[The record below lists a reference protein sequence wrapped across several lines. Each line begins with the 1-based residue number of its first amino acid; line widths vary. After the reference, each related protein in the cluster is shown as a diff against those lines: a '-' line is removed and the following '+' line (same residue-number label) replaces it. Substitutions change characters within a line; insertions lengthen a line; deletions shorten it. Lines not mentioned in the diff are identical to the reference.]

1 MDSPSTGYA
10 NITNRFQIKS
20 DQDRESGLLSLGQ
33 IGGVFVGVTVCLS
46 LFAAATVALLLFT
59 HQRVCAGCLRPGMTG
74 CEAPDVGRFL
84 DEETETYITGKVE
97 DVSRQEHKV

>member
-10 NITNRFQIKS
+10 NITNRFQIKN
-20 DQDRESGLLSLGQ
+20 DQDRESGLLSLAQ
-33 IGGVFVGVTVCLS
+33 IGGVFVGVTACLS
-46 LFAAATVALLLFT
+46 LFAAATVALLRST

-84 DEETETYITGKVE
+84 DEETEAYIAGKVDE
-97 DVSRQEHKV
+97 ISRYEHLR

>member
-20 DQDRESGLLSLGQ
+20 DQDHESGLLSLSQ

-46 LFAAATVALLLFT
+46 LFAAATVALLRFT
-59 HQRVCAGCLRPGMTG
+59 RQTACAGCLRPGMRP
-74 CEAPDVGRFL
+74 CEAPDVGRSL
-84 DEETETYITGKVE
+84 DEETEAYIAGKAE
-97 DVSRQEHKV
+97 EVSRYEHRR

>member
-33 IGGVFVGVTVCLS
+33 IGGLLVGVTVCLS
-46 LFAAATVALLLFT
+46 LFAAATVALLRCT
-59 HQRVCAGCLRPGMTG
+59 RHRVCAGCLRPGMTG
-74 CEAPDVGRFL
+74 CEAPGVGRFL
-84 DEETETYITGKVE
+84 DEETEAYMAGKVE
-97 DVSRQEHKV
+97 EVSRYEHCR

>member
-20 DQDRESGLLSLGQ
+20 DIDPESRLLSLDQ

-46 LFAAATVALLLFT
+46 MFAAATVALLRFT
-59 HQRVCAGCLRPGMTG
+59 RPTACAGCLRPGVRS

-84 DEETETYITGKVE
+84 DEETEAYIAGKVE
-97 DVSRQEHKV
+97 EVSRYEHRR